1 MKFEVNVPQ
10 QFPNFD
16 FEAFLKDYE
25 TNQFIGFLQAFLKAK
40 DFEFFSPFR
49 LSLAL
54 FQASCLLIRELRYLV
69 IVKNKKALK
78 LS

>member
-25 TNQFIGFLQAFLKAK
+25 TNQFIGFLQAFT
-40 DFEFFSPFR
+40 
-49 LSLAL
+49 
-54 FQASCLLIRELRYLV
+54 
-69 IVKNKKALK
+69 
-78 LS
+78 